1 MKLIRKK
8 NRNKNTGKNNNGV
21 MTLLRK
27 LKRHDTMVVAV
38 AVVIALILCGGLIY
52 ISTPVVAAEAREE
65 FVESEKE
72 NNELTKEKLQEI
84 RDYLDDLDK
93 VVTSNQESLN
103 SIDDKTSSEN
113 EKVTNNINDRVT
125 KLDGKLTEVHRNI
138 DSTITRID
146 NVKSELDAADKQSA
160 EQLKKDFAEIGNE
173 LVNIQKE
180 YEDVTGQTKSL
191 LTQLNKEL
199 ADSLDSSTDEITG
212 DIKEKNAA
220 LISKLNT
227 MYEQMEQ
234 FNTNAFGNFKSD
246 IEDLGSNLGTQLQDI
261 DSDIQNYNTDVK
273 NKFDDVNNSVSN
285 KFDDVNNTVTNKFDT
300 VNNTVSNKFK
310 EINETMNSQTNA
322 INNLISESSSKNQEN
337 SKTLEN
343 KIDAVAEKVN
353 QVFQRVSE
361 GKKLLASTLLTY
373 NVTVSE
379 DAKFQQISDG
389 IKELGDQKV
398 NRDGV
403 IAAAKAS
410 ATSDKIMAGQSVLID
425 DLTIEGTATGDADAS
440 AGDILTGKS
449 AYVNGQ
455 KVTGEIPIKDLGNIV
470 LTSSNSSQHF
480 EAGYYEAFTVTSDVS
495 TIAGSVK
502 FQVGHH
508 HLGNERSGTGCYTTL
523 DESRSWSC
531 GQYLHLDQVETTSSN
546 GFTNYTMEGTCW
558 KCGRHYK
565 FNHDHSDTYQCSTG
579 EAYYLLSCGHE
590 EGELVRETEDIND
603 VGSNEKLL
611 SATITMD

>member
-8 NRNKNTGKNNNGV
+8 NRKQNTGKNNNGV

-38 AVVIALILCGGLIY
+38 AVVIALVLCGGLIY

-93 VVTSNQESLN
+93 AVTSNQESLS
-103 SIDDKTSSEN
+103 SIDNKTSTEN

-146 NVKSELDAADKQSA
+146 NVKSELDASDKQNT
-160 EQLKKDFAEIGNE
+160 EQLKKDFAEIGTE
-173 LVNIQKE
+173 LESIQKE
-180 YEDVTGQTKSL
+180 YADATGQLKSL
-191 LTQLNKEL
+191 MNQLGKEI
-199 ADSLDSSTDEITG
+199 AENFDTDFE
-212 DIKEKNAA
+212 
-220 LISKLNT
+220 S
-227 MYEQMEQ
+227 
-234 FNTNAFGNFKSD
+234 
-246 IEDLGSNLGTQLQDI
+246 
-261 DSDIQNYNTDVK
+261 YNTEVK
-273 NKFDDVNNSVSN
+273 
-285 KFDDVNNTVTNKFDT
+285 NKFDT
-300 VNNTVSNKFK
+300 VNNEVTNKFK
-310 EINETMNSQTNA
+310 EISESMNTQTTT

-337 SKTLEN
+337 SKVLEE
-343 KIDAVAEKVN
+343 KLAAVAEKLE

-398 NRDGV
+398 NRDGA
-403 IAAAKAS
+403 IASAKAS
-410 ATSDKIMAGQSVLID
+410 ATPDKIMAGQSVQID
-425 DLTIEGTATGDADAS
+425 DLTVEGTATSDADAS
-440 AGDILTGKS
+440 AGDILMGKS

-455 KVTGEIPIKDLGNIV
+455 KVTGEVPVRDLGSIV
-470 LTSSNSSQHF
+470 LTSSNTSQHF
-480 EAGYYEAFTVTSDVS
+480 EAGYYEAFTVTADVS
-495 TIAGSVK
+495 TIAGSIK

-508 HLGNERSGTGCYTTL
+508 HLGNERSGNGCYTVV
-523 DESRSWSC
+523 DQSRSWSC
-531 GQYLHLDQVETTSSN
+531 GEYVHLSQKIWVDSSGVTQYN
-546 GFTNYTMEGTCW
+546 MEGTCD
-558 KCGRHYK
+558 KCGAHYR
-565 FNHDHSDTYQCSTG
+565 FNPDHSDTVRCGTG
-579 EAYYLLSCGHE
+579 ETYYLLSCGHE
-590 EGELVRETEDIND
+590 EGEFIHETEDIND
-603 VGSNEKLL
+603 VASNEKLL